1 MIKEGQ
7 NGVDVM
13 WMSDETYFPCET
25 DKHSSIFEV
34 VRYFCRQHL
43 SLLNG
48 SQHLYEQQK
57 DLRMLHP
64 G

>member
-7 NGVDVM
+7 NDVDVL
-13 WMSDETYFPCET
+13 WKSDEMYFPCEI

-48 SQHLYEQQK
+48 SQHLNVLQK
-57 DLRMLHP
+57 DLHTLHP